1 MLQKRSIWRA
11 LFGALVGGMGGVS
24 LTATILPYVIAQFMG
39 RISLEAVVN
48 MRGMAL
54 LMALLWAIG
63 GGIVGWLGG
72 ERPGGIV
79 LGLCGAVTGLT
90 LALIAAP
97 DNPLVIVLGVA
108 VGLVYGALGGIIM
121 GRVFPKTA
129 PET

>member
-24 LTATILPYVIAQFMG
+24 LTATLLPYIIAQFMG

-72 ERPGGIV
+72 ERTGAVV
-79 LGLCGAVTGLT
+79 LGLCGLVTGLT

-97 DNPLVIVLGVA
+97 DSPLVIALGLMVGLLYGA
-108 VGLVYGALGGIIM
+108 VGGFIM
-121 GRVFPKTA
+121 GRVFPRSA

>member
-1 MLQKRSIWRA
+1 MFQKRSIWRA

-24 LTATILPYVIAQFMG
+24 LTATLLPYIIAQFMG

-72 ERPGGIV
+72 ERTGAIV
-79 LGLCGAVTGLT
+79 LGLCGLATGLT

-97 DNPLVIVLGVA
+97 DNPLVIVLGLA
-108 VGLVYGALGGIIM
+108 VGLLYGAVGGFIM
-121 GRVFPKTA
+121 GRVFPRPA